1 MLNSKSLIK
10 ISAGLILVSTIGFS
24 GKAHAQTAI
33 VNSSGT
39 ASNSCTLTASTA
51 GILVKSGTLAAMEG
65 SAGVSGFTVGNAGTA
80 TVNCTN
86 GGSLTVAA
94 PAPVGAVPMG
104 FTPAVLQSV
113 VQRGSGTSTN
123 PADFTSANTGGPFDT
138 NAWTKPTT
146 PLAIPLGVSALNVA
160 MVAGAPTAGPVPS
173 GNYSYDVTLTVVSN

>member
-24 GKAHAQTAI
+24 GKAHAQTAT

-65 SAGVSGFTVGNAGTA
+65 STGVSGLNVGNAGTA
-80 TVNCTN
+80 SVNCTN

-94 PAPVGAVPMG
+94 PVAVSVPAG
-104 FTPAVLQSV
+104 FTQTVLQSV
-113 VQRGSGTSTN
+113 VQIGGNTT
-123 PADFTSANTGGPFDT
+123 PDDFTSANTGGPFKT
-138 NAWTKPTT
+138 GTWAKKTT
-146 PLAIPLGVSALNVA
+146 ALAIPAGPLALNVA
-160 MVAGAPTAGPVPS
+160 MVAGAPTAGAVPS
-173 GNYSYDVTLTVVSN
+173 CIFSYDVTLTVVSN